1 VDDLKRTVQR
11 LEGTLDKLKDQFA
24 DTKPVSGPLGQAER
38 PAEPKQ
44 AALAK
49 PEPESVSLQKDL
61 DVTLEPCPAPKTT
74 LAPPPIIEP
83 PKPAPP
89 AKPTAIWATPKAT
102 VSHLAKRSRLPKV
115 DAQSIEMKLG
125 TYWFV
130 RIGVMLV
137 LTGLGFLA
145 YYKRGFF
152 IDLSPGAKVSL
163 FYLLSA
169 AMGGVGFWLQRT
181 KKQLKN
187 YG

>member
-1 VDDLKRTVQR
+1 MDELIIGLICVGAVVFILPLVAMVKASGAARDVDDLKRTVQR

-89 AKPTAIWATPKAT
+89 AKPTAIWAMPKAT

-130 RIGVMLV
+130 RRDMTESCG
-137 LTGLGFLA
+137 
-145 YYKRGFF
+145 
-152 IDLSPGAKVSL
+152 
-163 FYLLSA
+163 
-169 AMGGVGFWLQRT
+169 
-181 KKQLKN
+181 
-187 YG
+187 